1 VGTVLGEGREFEL
14 LDADFARIQRLM
26 KDRSGIDIGPGK
38 RNLVYGRLTRR
49 LRALHLKT
57 FTEYLTL
64 VEDPESDEATAF
76 LNSLTTNVT
85 ELFREEHH
93 FELIEERVVPELLEM
108 NTRRVRVWSAG
119 CSLGDEPYSIALTL
133 ALIPELHDWDIKILA
148 TDIDSEVLKQASA
161 GVYQIERIEKLKPA
175 VRALFQRGTG
185 SYAGLAKVSPQI
197 RSMITFRQLNLHDT
211 WPMQGPFDVIFCRN
225 VIIYFDQPTRERL
238 VKRFTELLRPGGY
251 LMIGHSESA
260 TASRIP
266 TLKGCGRTAF
276 VKRVEES

>member
-1 VGTVLGEGREFEL
+1 MGTVLGEAREFEL

-26 KDRSGIDIGPGK
+26 KERSGIDIGPGK

-49 LRALHLKT
+49 LRALHLKS

-93 FELIEERVVPELLEM
+93 FELIEERIVPELLEM

-133 ALIPELHDWDIKILA
+133 ALIPELRDWDIKILA

-185 SYAGLAKVSPQI
+185 SNAGLAKVSPQI
-197 RSMITFRQLNLHDT
+197 RNMITFRQLNLHDP

-238 VKRFTELLRPGGY
+238 VRRFTELLRPGGY
-251 LMIGHSESA
+251 LMMGHSESA
-260 TASRIP
+260 TASRIS

-276 VKRVEES
+276 VKREEES